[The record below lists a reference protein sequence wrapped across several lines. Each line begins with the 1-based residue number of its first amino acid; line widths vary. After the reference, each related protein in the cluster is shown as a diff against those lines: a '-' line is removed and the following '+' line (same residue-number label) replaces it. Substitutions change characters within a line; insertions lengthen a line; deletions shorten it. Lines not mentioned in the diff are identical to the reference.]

1 MSSILTFAAGN
12 PVTVVL
18 AYALNGD
25 GIGADRPWL
34 SDLSV
39 FGKSFDNARINPA
52 TGHQYSV
59 DAIPASAFFPDLPTA
74 NANARNWPWYP
85 GTGYVAS
92 SPRNIFRLAGQNN
105 FDVAFIK
112 HTKLFGKD
120 RCNELHFRA
129 AMFNLL
135 NRVQFDMPN
144 LTLVDTGVVGYRIN
158 PLFGRITAQHNVPRN
173 MPMMLRL
180 QF

>member
-1 MSSILTFAAGN
+1 MLGGWQMSSILTFAAGN

-18 AYALNGD
+18 GYDPGPDSHTLRQIVRITPAS
-25 GIGADRPWL
+25 IRP
-34 SDLSV
+34 
-39 FGKSFDNARINPA
+39 PA
-52 TGHQYSV
+52 IKYSV

-74 NANARNWPWYP
+74 NARNWPWYP

-92 SPRNIFRLAGQNN
+92 SGRNIFRLAGQNS
-105 FDVAFIK
+105 FDLAFIK
-112 HTKLFGKD
+112 NTKLFGRD
-120 RCNELHFRA
+120 RDHQLQFRA
-129 AMFNLL
+129 EMFNLL

-158 PLFGRITAQHNVPRN
+158 PLFGRITAQHNASRN
-173 MPMMLRL
+173 MQMMLRY